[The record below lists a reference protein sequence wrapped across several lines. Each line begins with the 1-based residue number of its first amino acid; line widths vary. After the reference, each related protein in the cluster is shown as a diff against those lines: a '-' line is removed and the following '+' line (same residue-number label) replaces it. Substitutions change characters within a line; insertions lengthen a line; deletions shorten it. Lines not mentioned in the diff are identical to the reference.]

1 MTITNHCKV
10 RQNQRSISDSMILI
24 ALQYGQK
31 KRYTD
36 KVVLKRDQVDDL
48 YESLFNLLKQI
59 KD

>member
-36 KVVLKRDQVDDL
+36 KVVLKRDQVEDL
-48 YESLFNLLKQI
+48 YESLFSLLKQI
-59 KD
+59 ES